1 MTMKLIVHW
10 GPDETADL
18 QVPKEVIWEDGTL
31 ATLDD
36 YYKNQTATQ
45 SSEQT
50 DQGYVTVLDPDLVAV
65 TRFDTS
71 KGHWILEARTGGPLD
86 LLIEDPQASDE
97 ALKQEIESF
106 PVIYKTTFD
115 RSHLTSLRCRC
126 AFQVH

>member
-18 QVPKEVIWEDGTL
+18 QVPKEVIWEDGTM

-36 YYKNQTATQ
+36 YYKNQNATQ

-50 DQGYVTVLDPDLVAV
+50 DKGFVTVLMPDLVAV

-71 KGHWILEARTGGPLD
+71 KGHWVLESPTGDPLD
-86 LLIEDPQASDE
+86 LLEPDPNASDE

-115 RSHLTSLRCRC
+115 RSHLLKST
-126 AFQVH
+126 AAMT